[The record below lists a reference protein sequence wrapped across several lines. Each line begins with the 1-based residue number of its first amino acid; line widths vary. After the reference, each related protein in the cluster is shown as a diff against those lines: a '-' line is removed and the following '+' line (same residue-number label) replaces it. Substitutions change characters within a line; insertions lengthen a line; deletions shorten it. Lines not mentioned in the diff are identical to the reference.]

1 MRDALLTARDL
12 AVVIG
17 DISVCRAL
25 RLDVRPGQ
33 RWAIL
38 GRNGVG
44 KSTLLATLAGLRP
57 AAAGYLRIGDIATAE
72 SGSPNAIPPSA
83 TARRA
88 SFARPPCSAVGSSA
102 PTFST
107 TALRRL
113 ARMRGLLPQQ
123 QSDPFPA
130 TVLETALIGRHPHL
144 NRWDWESAADRAIA
158 HEALVAVDLAALAE
172 REVHT
177 LSGGERQRLAI
188 AQLLTQQPRLFLLDE
203 PLTHLDLAHQVAVM
217 TLFQRIAAQGND
229 AACIAV
235 LHDPGFALRYCD
247 HALLLF
253 GDGEWLA
260 GASRDIV
267 TAANLSRLYG
277 YPLREIP
284 DESGGEGGGKG
295 GSKGGRWFVPC

>member
-1 MRDALLTARDL
+1 MRETLLSVRDL
-12 AVVIG
+12 DVVIG

-25 RLDVRPGQ
+25 NLNVLSGQ

-57 AAAGYLRIGDIATAE
+57 AVAGYLRISDIATAE
-72 SGSPNAIPPSA
+72 SDASTAVSPP
-83 TARRA
+83 
-88 SFARPPCSAVGSSA
+88 
-102 PTFST
+102 PTFSAL
-107 TALRRL
+107 ALRQL
-113 ARMRGLLPQQ
+113 ARIRGLLPQQ

-130 TVLETALIGRHPHL
+130 TVLETALVGRHPHL

-158 HEALVAVDLAALAE
+158 HQALAAVGLAALAE

-188 AQLLTQQPRLFLLDE
+188 AQLLTQQPKLFLLDE

-217 TLFQRIAAQGND
+217 ELFQRIAAPD
-229 AACIAV
+229 SDTACIAV

-267 TAANLSRLYG
+267 TAANLGRLYG

-284 DESGGEGGGKG
+284 DERSDD
-295 GSKGGRWFVPC
+295 GGRWFVPG